1 MQTIDTGPLIV
12 ILGPTASGKSGYAV
26 ELAKRIGG
34 EVISADSRQVYR
46 GLDIGTEK
54 ITREEMRGIPH
65 HCIDLASP
73 RRSFSVE
80 QWRRHALRAI
90 ARCRKRG
97 TVPILAGGT
106 GLYID
111 ALVFGIQFP
120 HVKPNAAL
128 RARLGRMHTSTL
140 FSMLEELDPERA
152 RTIEAQNPR
161 RLIRAIEVA
170 TELGKVPAVTR
181 EHSPYQVTWIGIT
194 PPFPVLEVRI
204 ADRLDRALSAGL
216 VDETARLR
224 TDMGMSWQRIDE
236 LGMEYRICAQYLCG
250 ALPEALLRDTLVRSV
265 RRYAKR
271 QLTWL
276 KRYKDVAWYG
286 IAKDALADIHD
297 RDSVSF
303 RQT

>member
-1 MQTIDTGPLIV
+1 MQKDHGPLIV
-12 ILGPTASGKSGYAV
+12 ILGPTASGKSGCAV
-26 ELAKRIGG
+26 EVAKRIDG
-34 EVISADSRQVYR
+34 EVISADSRQIYR

-54 ITREEMRGIPH
+54 ITREEMCGIPH
-65 HCIDLASP
+65 HCLDLASP

-80 QWRRHALRAI
+80 QWRRHALHAI
-90 ARCRKRG
+90 ALCRKRG

-111 ALVFGIQFP
+111 ALVFGTQFP
-120 HVKPNAAL
+120 QVKPNVAL
-128 RARLGRMHTSTL
+128 RARLARMNASTL
-140 FSMLEELDPERA
+140 FSMLTELDPERA
-152 RTIEAQNPR
+152 RTIETQNPR

-170 TELGKVPAVTR
+170 TELGKVPVVTR
-181 EHSPYQVTWIGIT
+181 EHSPYRLVWIGIT
-194 PPFPVLEVRI
+194 PPFPTLEERI

-216 VDETARLR
+216 IDETARLR

-236 LGMEYRICAQYLCG
+236 LGMEYRICARYLRG
-250 ALPEALLRDTLVRSV
+250 ELPETLLRDTLVRSV

-276 KRYKDVAWYG
+276 KRYGDVAWYLC
-286 IAKDALADIHD
+286 ADDALAGIHD
-297 RDSVSF
+297 RSSISF